1 MNSHVQTCRAQEC
14 KLSNCCLCWDLG
26 CLSECRGVCA
36 GVCVCGKGRVMLT
49 AGGQT
54 FADS

>member
-1 MNSHVQTCRAQEC
+1 MYRHVELRNVNCQTVVYVWTWVVY
-14 KLSNCCLCWDLG
+14 LNV
-26 CLSECRGVCA
+26 GV